1 MANPA
6 AASSDWSDP
15 SLTSGDDSARTCPQC
30 GSTRLGT
37 RYCTECA
44 AELVPPVTVTHA
56 IGPMWAVNG
65 HVLTVSPGEDVRRTV
80 LDAVADMVNATAPV
94 RVVVADGQ
102 LMTKVVLRLDGSS
115 VAQGDDS
122 ATWAGPGR
130 AVIPPTVTA
139 RRTSI
144 VGVHPGAGV
153 STWAELLDLPE
164 AELANE
170 LQGPVVLVCR
180 STPAGINATK
190 AAIHSL
196 GPAAVDAVL
205 VVADAPGK
213 PVPAAARE
221 QRVLAGAVPVVPVPW
236 LPRLRAV
243 AEISPALAGQLARPV
258 QRVTKALLG
267 AQSMKEK
274 AE

>member
-1 MANPA
+1 MATPA

-15 SLTSGDDSARTCPQC
+15 SLTSGDDSVRICPQY
-30 GSTRLGT
+30 GSTKLGS

-44 AELVPPVTVTHA
+44 AELVPPVAVTHA
-56 IGPMWAVNG
+56 VGPMWAVNG
-65 HVLTVSPGEDVRRTV
+65 HALIVAPGEDVRRTV
-80 LDAVADMVNATAPV
+80 LDAVAGTVNTTAPV
-94 RVVVADGQ
+94 RVVVTDGHRV
-102 LMTKVVLRLDGSS
+102 TKVVLRLDGSS

-122 ATWAGPGR
+122 ATWAGP
-130 AVIPPTVTA
+130 A
-139 RRTSI
+139 RPIEQPVSAAQRTSI
-144 VGVHPGAGV
+144 VGAHASAGV
-153 STWAELLDLPE
+153 STWAQLLDLPE
-164 AELANE
+164 AQFTNE

-180 STPAGINATK
+180 STPAGIDATK

-196 GPAAVDAVL
+196 GTAAVDAVL

-267 AQSMKEK
+267 AQSIKEK